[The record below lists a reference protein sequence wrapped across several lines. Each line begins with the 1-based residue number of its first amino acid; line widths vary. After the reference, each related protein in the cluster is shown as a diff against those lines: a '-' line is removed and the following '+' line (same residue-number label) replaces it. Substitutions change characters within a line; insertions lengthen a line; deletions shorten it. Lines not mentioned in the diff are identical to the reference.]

1 MVRPGK
7 RFTVASDILRLPRL
21 LRAAG
26 FAVLALLV
34 LPYLIVPF
42 YAFGKPVSTVMLW
55 RQLTGARMQRQ
66 YVPLSRISPALALA
80 VIVAEDG
87 RFCSHHGVDFAEIR
101 DALADADDL
110 EDVRGGST
118 ITQQVAKNLFL
129 WPGRS
134 WVRKALEFPLALWID
149 LVLSKRRILEIYL
162 NIAEWGPNGEF
173 GVEAGSRYAFGKPA
187 RDLVPLP
194 GGAAGGRAAQSGGPQ
209 CACARTRLAPAG
221 GALCRPFGAG
231 ARRRGLRPRHPLAL
245 AGAILYKPAF
255 IPTSL
260 NFRSS
265 LPMAVPKRKT
275 SPSRRGMR
283 RSADALKRP
292 TYVEDKDSGE
302 LRRPHHIDLKTGMYK
317 GRQVLKV
324 KTEA

>member
-1 MVRPGK
+1 MKRAAARSVSAFVANGASAATLRQQKSRTLGKWRPGWASLKAMVRPG
-7 RFTVASDILRLPRL
+7 RRVTVASNILRP

-26 FAVLALLV
+26 FAMLALLV
-34 LPYLIVPF
+34 LPYLIVLF
-42 YAFGKPVSTVMLW
+42 YAVGKPVSTVMLW
-55 RQLTGARMQRQ
+55 RQVTGARMQRH
-66 YVPLSRISPALALA
+66 YVPLARIAPALALA

-110 EDVRGGST
+110 EDARGGST

-187 RDLVPLP
+187 RDLSHYQAALLAAVLPNPLTAMRIRP
-194 GGAAGGRAAQSGGPQ
+194 DP
-209 CACARTRLAPAG
+209 ACAGWRGFTSAV
-221 GALCRPFGAG
+221 
-231 ARRRGLRPRHPLAL
+231 RRRRPPPRIACAPPPSLGRRHPL
-245 AGAILYKPAF
+245 
-255 IPTSL
+255 
-260 NFRSS
+260 
-265 LPMAVPKRKT
+265 
-275 SPSRRGMR
+275 
-283 RSADALKRP
+283 
-292 TYVEDKDSGE
+292 
-302 LRRPHHIDLKTGMYK
+302 
-317 GRQVLKV
+317 
-324 KTEA
+324 